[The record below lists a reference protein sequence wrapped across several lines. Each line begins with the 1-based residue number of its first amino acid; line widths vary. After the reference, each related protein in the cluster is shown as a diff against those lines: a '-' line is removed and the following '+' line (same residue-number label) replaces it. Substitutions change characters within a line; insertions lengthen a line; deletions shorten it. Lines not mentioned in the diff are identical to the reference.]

1 MTAASRDR
9 RRLLLITHRP
19 LEFGGPGSVR
29 WRFLIGALEGH
40 GWETNVVSARTNAT
54 QDALAE
60 APGAARLS
68 QLRAQVMGGVGRVSR
83 RGFNALGVQPE
94 ALAPHIIWTRTG
106 RGAIRRRLDDY
117 RPHAVVATVPPVSA
131 LFAAA
136 GLLGGPG
143 DPPLVADMRDNWAG
157 HPMYDAGGRTLTKV
171 EGRALAKAAA
181 VVTVTD
187 RMAGLLRRIHPESAA
202 KVRLM
207 PNGFDPALLARRTP
221 PRAAWPEKVTLIH
234 PGVLYGDRRVDE
246 LLEALAR
253 PALDG
258 RVRLELVGNLTAETE
273 RALEHK
279 PAGVDVE
286 TVPPQSWE
294 ATMDR
299 VVAADVIA
307 VIYPRSMGDDYSLPV
322 KLHEALALGKPV
334 LSITAGGASEAL
346 LRELGQDHALARHGD
361 AASVG
366 DALERLLAGPPPAPV
381 DPERIAR
388 FDRARVAADYAALLD
403 GLMGG

>member
-1 MTAASRDR
+1 VTAASRER

-40 GWETNVVSARTNAT
+40 GWETKVVSARTNPT

-60 APGAARLS
+60 SPGAARLA
-68 QLRAQVMGGVGRVSR
+68 QLRAQAMGGVGRVSR

-94 ALAPHIIWTRTG
+94 ALAPQLVWTVTG
-106 RGAIRRRLDDY
+106 RRAIRARLDAH
-117 RPHAVVATVPPVSA
+117 RPHAVVATVPPVA
-131 LFAAA
+131 AMFAAA
-136 GLLGGPG
+136 GLLGPK
-143 DPPLVADMRDNWAG
+143 DPPLVVDMRDNWAG
-157 HPMYDAGGRTLTKV
+157 HPSYDAGGSTLTKL
-171 EGRALAKAAA
+171 EGRALAKAEA

-187 RMAGLLRRIHPESAA
+187 RMAELLRLIHPESAA

-207 PNGFDPALLARRTP
+207 PNGFDPALLERRSP

-253 PALDG
+253 PSLAG
-258 RVRLELVGNLTAETE
+258 RVRLELVGNLTGETE
-273 RALEHK
+273 RALAAA
-279 PAGVDVE
+279 PPGVEVE
-286 TVPPQSWE
+286 TVPPQSWD

-299 VVAADVIA
+299 VAAADVVA
-307 VIYPRSMGDDYSLPV
+307 VVYPRSMGDELSLPV
-322 KLHEALALGKPV
+322 KLYEALALGKPV

-366 DALERLLAGPPPAPV
+366 DALERLLGGPPPAPV
-381 DPERIAR
+381 DPARIAR

-403 GLMGG
+403 ELARG